1 MEQRKLV
8 IGRREVVRHYVQDG
22 RKHSVKEW
30 VPFQEYVPLSESDL
44 KQQAIDEAT
53 YQAQKAAE
61 YAPPL
66 EEVVQNL
73 QQRIAALE
81 KSRT

>member
-8 IGRREVVRHYVQDG
+8 TGRREVVRHYVQDG

-30 VPFQEYVPLSESDL
+30 VPFQEYVPLSKSDL
-44 KQQAIDEAT
+44 EQQAIDEAT